1 MAAETPDDT
10 PRAPRDD
17 ERGDGFGAPHDAP
30 AGGDSASDLGTQAD
44 ETSRMAPRVVPISR
58 RHRFAVWDGTQD
70 PLSDDADALFDRL
83 SEDVFHGWDFETAL
97 RRLLSQGW
105 RDRDGK
111 KFAGLEELMERLR
124 RQRQQQLERYSLDNV
139 FKDIEEKLDNVL
151 RLEREGIDERMR
163 SATDER
169 AQRILERVARKRREQ
184 LDHLPQEPGGAIRE
198 LQGYEFMDQ
207 RAEQAFQRLLEEIKQ
222 NVVNTY
228 FKQMAEQMGQM
239 SQQDLSALREMARDL
254 NALVRQKLEGVP
266 EAQLQHNYED
276 FLKKWGSMF
285 PDAPATF
292 DEFLAQLAAQMAR
305 MDSLMQS
312 LSPEMRH
319 QLEEMISST
328 FNDPELQAQLAE
340 LMGGL
345 ELLSDRRHL
354 GQRYSFFGG
363 EQLPFDEA
371 MGVMDRLQSIEEL
384 ERGLRGM
391 YRGEPLDSATE
402 EALRDVLGDNAARDL
417 ARLQRM
423 TDRLEQ
429 RGLIERDEEGMKL
442 TARGLRRIG
451 QKALGDLFARLRR
464 DRFGDHPVSRHGQ
477 GGEREEDT
485 KSYEFGDVFD
495 LDVRETLMNAV
506 RRAADDGSAG
516 APAAEGAGTGMP
528 APATPL
534 AMSPTPASPSPPT
547 SLDAASP
554 TRPRSIDTASP
565 SSLLDAVSTSPSASP
580 ASSSPSG
587 RRRAVPR
594 LEPDDFV
601 VHRSDTLTRSATVL
615 MLDMSRSM
623 PLRGYFYAAKKVA
636 LALDSLIR
644 SSYPRDTLHIIGF
657 SDLAREISPAALPHL
672 SVNEYVYGTNMQHGL
687 MLARRLLAR
696 DPGENKQ
703 IIIVSDGEPTAHIEN
718 GRPVFFY
725 PPLPET
731 FHKTLLEVK
740 RCTREHIVI
749 NTFMLEFESSPRAV
763 RESDDA
769 AQPRARVLHQPG
781 PAR

>member
-1 MAAETPDDT
+1 MED
-10 PRAPRDD
+10 
-17 ERGDGFGAPHDAP
+17 DAP
-30 AGGDSASDLGTQAD
+30 PRQ
-44 ETSRMAPRVVPISR
+44 APRVLPLSR
-58 RHRFAVWDGTQD
+58 RHRFTIWDGTQD
-70 PLSDDADALFDRL
+70 PLGDDADALFDRL

-97 RRLLSQGW
+97 RRLMSQGW
-105 RDRDGK
+105 RDRDGR

-124 RQRQQQLERYSLDNV
+124 RQRQKQLERYSLDNV

-151 RLEREGIDERMR
+151 RLEREGIDERVR
-163 SATDER
+163 GASDER
-169 AQRILERVARKRREQ
+169 AERILERVAKARREQ
-184 LDHLPQEPGGAIRE
+184 LDQLPQEPGGAIRE

-222 NVVNTY
+222 SVVNTY
-228 FKQMAEQMGQM
+228 FKQMADQMGQM
-239 SQQDLSALREMARDL
+239 SQQDISALREMARDL

-266 EAQLQHNYED
+266 DAQLQHNYED
-276 FLKKWGSMF
+276 FLKKWGAMF

-319 QLEEMISST
+319 QLEEMIAST

-371 MGVMDRLQSIEEL
+371 MRVMDRLQSIEEL

-391 YRGEPLDSATE
+391 YRGEPLDAATE
-402 EALRDVLGDNAARDL
+402 EALRDVLGDDASRDL

-429 RGLIERDEEGMKL
+429 RGLIERDEDGMRL
-442 TARGLRRIG
+442 TARGMRRIG

-464 DRFGDHPVSRHGQ
+464 DRFGDHPVSRHGH

-485 KSYEFGDVFD
+485 KPYEFGDVFD

-506 RRAADDGSAG
+506 RRDAES
-516 APAAEGAGTGMP
+516 APAPSSEATR
-528 APATPL
+528 APATPP
-534 AMSPTPASPSPPT
+534 AMSPTPGSPPAV
-547 SLDAASP
+547 DEH
-554 TRPRSIDTASP
+554 RPRHAEPRPGGVAGAGVPIPARSG
-565 SSLLDAVSTSPSASP
+565 ST
-580 ASSSPSG
+580 
-587 RRRAVPR
+587 RQRRAVPR
-594 LEPDDFV
+594 LSPDDFV

-644 SSYPRDTLHIIGF
+644 SAYPRDTLHIIGF

-687 MLARRLLAR
+687 MLARRLLSR

-740 RCTREHIVI
+740 RCTREKIVI
-749 NTFMLEFESSPRAV
+749 NTFMLESNHHLVQFVNQMTRLNRGRAFFISPDRLGDYVLVDYVSSKRG
-763 RESDDA
+763 A
-769 AQPRARVLHQPG
+769 A
-781 PAR
+781 

>member
-1 MAAETPDDT
+1 MEDEPLAE
-10 PRAPRDD
+10 PRGRST
-17 ERGDGFGAPHDAP
+17 R
-30 AGGDSASDLGTQAD
+30 Q
-44 ETSRMAPRVVPISR
+44 
-58 RHRFAVWDGTQD
+58 HRFSVWDGSQD
-70 PLSDDADALFDRL
+70 PLGDDADALFDRL

-105 RDRDGK
+105 RDRDGR

-124 RQRQQQLERYSLDNV
+124 KQRQKQLERYSLDNV

-151 RLEREGIDERMR
+151 RLERQGIDERLKN
-163 SATDER
+163 ATDGS
-169 AQRILERVARKRREQ
+169 AQRILERVAKKRREH
-184 LDHLPQEPGGAIRE
+184 LDNLPQEPGGAIRE
-198 LQGYEFMDQ
+198 LQGYEFMNQ
-207 RAEQAFQRLLEEIKQ
+207 RAEQAFQKLLEEIKQ

-239 SQQDLSALREMARDL
+239 SQQDIGALREMARDL

-266 EAQLQHNYED
+266 DAQLQHNYED
-276 FLKKWGSMF
+276 FVKKWGSMF
-285 PDAPATF
+285 PEAPATF

-319 QLEEMISST
+319 QLEEMISAT
-328 FNDPELQAQLAE
+328 FGDPDLQAQLAE
-340 LMGGL
+340 LMSGL
-345 ELLSDRRHL
+345 ELLSDRRNL
-354 GQRYSFFGG
+354 GQRYSFFGN

-391 YRGEPLDSATE
+391 YRGEPLDSTTE

-417 ARLQRM
+417 SRLQRM
-423 TDRLEQ
+423 TDQLEQ
-429 RGLIERDEEGMKL
+429 RGLIERDDEGMRL

-464 DRFGDHPVSRHGQ
+464 DRFGDHPVSRYGQ

-485 KSYEFGDVFD
+485 KPYEFGDVFD

-506 RRAADDGSAG
+506 RRDADESGSV
-516 APAAEGAGTGMP
+516 
-528 APATPL
+528 PL
-534 AMSPTPASPSPPT
+534 RSEEAPPT
-547 SLDAASP
+547 QAQG
-554 TRPRSIDTASP
+554 RQRRS
-565 SSLLDAVSTSPSASP
+565 
-580 ASSSPSG
+580 
-587 RRRAVPR
+587 VPR
-594 LEPDDFV
+594 LSPEDFV

-644 SSYPRDTLHIIGF
+644 SAYPRDTLHIIGF
-657 SDLAREISPAALPHL
+657 SDLAREIKPAALPHL

-740 RCTREHIVI
+740 RCTRENIVI
-749 NTFMLEFESSPRAV
+749 NTFMLESNHHLVQFVNQMTRLNRGRAFFISPDRLGDYVLVDYVSSKRG
-763 RESDDA
+763 A
-769 AQPRARVLHQPG
+769 A
-781 PAR
+781 

>member
-1 MAAETPDDT
+1 MEDEPLAEPT
-10 PRAPRDD
+10 PRRT
-17 ERGDGFGAPHDAP
+17 RN
-30 AGGDSASDLGTQAD
+30 
-44 ETSRMAPRVVPISR
+44 SRQ
-58 RHRFAVWDGTQD
+58 HRFSVWDGSQD
-70 PLSDDADALFDRL
+70 PLGDDADALFDRL

-105 RDRDGK
+105 RDRDGR

-124 RQRQQQLERYSLDNV
+124 KQRQKQLERYSLDNV

-151 RLEREGIDERMR
+151 RLERQGIDERLR
-163 SATDER
+163 NATDGS
-169 AQRILERVARKRREQ
+169 AQRILERVAKKRREH
-184 LDHLPQEPGGAIRE
+184 LDNLPAEPGGAIRE
-198 LQGYEFMDQ
+198 LQDYEFMDQ
-207 RAEQAFQRLLEEIKQ
+207 RAEQAFQKLLEEIKQ

-228 FKQMAEQMGQM
+228 FKQMSEQMGQM
-239 SQQDLSALREMARDL
+239 SKQDIGALREMAKDL
-254 NALVRQKLEGVP
+254 NSLVRQKLEGVP

-285 PDAPATF
+285 PEAPATF

-305 MDSLMQS
+305 MDSLLQS
-312 LSPEMRH
+312 LSPEQRH
-319 QLEEMISST
+319 QLEDMISAT
-328 FNDPELQAQLAE
+328 FGDPDLQAQLAE
-340 LMGGL
+340 LMSGL

-354 GQRYSFFGG
+354 GQRYSFFGN

-391 YRGEPLDSATE
+391 YRGEPLDNATE

-417 ARLQRM
+417 SRLQRM
-423 TDRLEQ
+423 TDQLEQ
-429 RGLIERDEEGMKL
+429 RGLVERDDEGMRL

-451 QKALGDLFARLRR
+451 QKALGDLFARLRH

-485 KSYEFGDVFD
+485 KPYEFGDVFD

-506 RRAADDGSAG
+506 RRDADSAVSDLR
-516 APAAEGAGTGMP
+516 PEGIP
-528 APATPL
+528 APASNRTIQPL
-534 AMSPTPASPSPPT
+534 PGSPP
-547 SLDAASP
+547 APAQRSP
-554 TRPRSIDTASP
+554 RRS
-565 SSLLDAVSTSPSASP
+565 
-580 ASSSPSG
+580 
-587 RRRAVPR
+587 VPR
-594 LEPDDFV
+594 LSPDDFV
-601 VHRSDTLTRSATVL
+601 VHRSDTMTRSATVL

-644 SSYPRDTLHIIGF
+644 SAYPRDTLHIIGF
-657 SDLAREISPAALPHL
+657 SDLAREIKPSALPHL

-740 RCTREHIVI
+740 RCTRENIVI
-749 NTFMLEFESSPRAV
+749 NTFMLESNHHLVQFVNQMTRLNRGRAFFISPDRLGDYVLVDYVSSKRG
-763 RESDDA
+763 A
-769 AQPRARVLHQPG
+769 A
-781 PAR
+781 

>member
-1 MAAETPDDT
+1 MEDEPL
-10 PRAPRDD
+10 D
-17 ERGDGFGAPHDAP
+17 ERPLFELKPGAR
-30 AGGDSASDLGTQAD
+30 Q
-44 ETSRMAPRVVPISR
+44 
-58 RHRFAVWDGTQD
+58 HRFSVWDGSQD
-70 PLSDDADALFDRL
+70 PLGDEADALFDRL

-105 RDRDGK
+105 RDRDGR

-124 RQRQQQLERYSLDNV
+124 KQRQKQLERYSLDNV

-151 RLEREGIDERMR
+151 RLEREGIDERLQN
-163 SATDER
+163 ATD
-169 AQRILERVARKRREQ
+169 ASAKRILERVASKRREL
-184 LDHLPQEPGGAIRE
+184 LDNLPQEPGGVIKE

-207 RAEQAFQRLLEEIKQ
+207 RAEQAFQKLVEAIKQ
-222 NVVNTY
+222 NVVDTY
-228 FKQMAEQMGQM
+228 FKQMSQQM
-239 SQQDLSALREMARDL
+239 SQMSKQDITALREMARDL

-266 EAQLQHNYED
+266 QAQLQHNYED
-276 FLKKWGSMF
+276 FLKRWGSMF

-319 QLEEMISST
+319 QLEEMVAAT
-328 FNDPELQAQLAE
+328 FSDEDLQAQLAE
-340 LMGGL
+340 LMSGL

-354 GQRYSFFGG
+354 GQRYGFFGN

-391 YRGEPLDSATE
+391 YRGEPLDTATE
-402 EALRDVLGDNAARDL
+402 EALRDVLGENAARDL
-417 ARLQRM
+417 SRLQRM
-423 TDRLEQ
+423 TDQLEQ
-429 RGLIERDEEGMKL
+429 RGLVERDGEGMKL

-464 DRFGDHPVSRHGQ
+464 DRFGDHPIARHGQ

-485 KSYEFGDVFD
+485 KPYEFGDVFD

-506 RRAADDGSAG
+506 RRDADDSSLLG
-516 APAAEGAGTGMP
+516 ADGGTS
-528 APATPL
+528 APATPQ
-534 AMSPTPASPSPPT
+534 AVSPPRMSPRP
-547 SLDAASP
+547 DAQ
-554 TRPRSIDTASP
+554 R
-565 SSLLDAVSTSPSASP
+565 
-580 ASSSPSG
+580 G
-587 RRRAVPR
+587 RRRPIPR
-594 LEPDDFV
+594 LAPEDFV

-644 SSYPRDTLHIIGF
+644 SAYPRDTLHIIGF

-740 RCTREHIVI
+740 RCTRENIVI
-749 NTFMLEFESSPRAV
+749 NTFMLESNHHLVQFVNQMTRLNRGRAFFISPDRLGDYVLVDYVSSKRG
-763 RESDDA
+763 A
-769 AQPRARVLHQPG
+769 A
-781 PAR
+781 

>member
-1 MAAETPDDT
+1 ME
-10 PRAPRDD
+10 
-17 ERGDGFGAPHDAP
+17 GDSS
-30 AGGDSASDLGTQAD
+30 GDSALHENAGD
-44 ETSRMAPRVVPISR
+44 EGGSRGIPPRVAR
-58 RHRFAVWDGTQD
+58 QHRFSVWDGSQD
-70 PLSDDADALFDRL
+70 PLGDDADALFDRL

-105 RDRDGK
+105 RDRDGR

-124 RQRQQQLERYSLDNV
+124 KQRQKQLERYSLDNV

-151 RLEREGIDERMR
+151 RLERQGIDERLKN
-163 SATDER
+163 ATDGS
-169 AQRILERVARKRREQ
+169 AQRILERVAKKRREH
-184 LDHLPQEPGGAIRE
+184 LDNLPQEPGGVIRE

-207 RAEQAFQRLLEEIKQ
+207 RAEQAFQKLLEEIKQ

-239 SQQDLSALREMARDL
+239 SKQDITALREMARDL
-254 NALVRQKLEGVP
+254 NSLVRQKLEGVP
-266 EAQLQHNYED
+266 DAQLQHNYED

-319 QLEEMISST
+319 QLEEMVSAT
-328 FNDPELQAQLAE
+328 FGDPDLQAQLAE

-354 GQRYSFFGG
+354 GQRYSFFGN

-391 YRGEPLDSATE
+391 YRGDPLDNATE

-417 ARLQRM
+417 SRLQRM
-423 TDRLEQ
+423 TDQLEQ
-429 RGLIERDEEGMKL
+429 RGLIERDDEGMRL

-485 KSYEFGDVFD
+485 KPYEFGDVFD

-506 RRAADDGSAG
+506 RRDAETDDRDLRSEGTP
-516 APAAEGAGTGMP
+516 APGRSGETP
-528 APATPL
+528 APATLTFDMP
-534 AMSPTPASPSPPT
+534 PPPGSPPT
-547 SLDAASP
+547 SADRAS
-554 TRPRSIDTASP
+554 
-565 SSLLDAVSTSPSASP
+565 
-580 ASSSPSG
+580 
-587 RRRAVPR
+587 RRAVPR
-594 LEPDDFV
+594 LSPDDFV
-601 VHRSDTLTRSATVL
+601 VHRSDTMTRSATVL

-644 SSYPRDTLHIIGF
+644 SAYPRDTLHIIGF
-657 SDLAREISPAALPHL
+657 SDLAREIKPAALPHL

-740 RCTREHIVI
+740 RCTRENIVI
-749 NTFMLEFESSPRAV
+749 NTFMLESNHHLVQFVNQMTRLNRGRAFFISPDRLGDYVLVDYVSSKRG
-763 RESDDA
+763 A
-769 AQPRARVLHQPG
+769 A
-781 PAR
+781 